1 MNVAAR
7 RRLATLMGRAVLLA
21 GILAIVAG
29 ILGMHTLTGN
39 HAAHTLGAGAPP
51 SSVTAAPTGHGPSA
65 HSGHGP
71 SAHNGH
77 GSGAHSGMVQGNRNV
92 VQHEPGAYGASAV
105 ACSGSL
111 GSTES
116 PAVACTPLA
125 KAGSLSAPEPG
136 SAGQLADARVR
147 SGVGTMRFYPY
158 LPDGPSPGDLS
169 ISRT

>member
-51 SSVTAAPTGHGPSA
+51 SYAAPTPGGMGHSA
-65 HSGHGP
+65 HSPGGHRG
-71 SAHNGH
+71 AMQGH
-77 GSGAHSGMVQGNRNV
+77 RSVVQG
-92 VQHEPGAYGASAV
+92 QPGAYRPSAA
-105 ACSGSL
+105 ACTGSR

-116 PAVACTPLA
+116 PATACTPLA
-125 KAGSLSAPEPG
+125 KAGSLVAPEPG
-136 SAGQLADARVR
+136 SVGQLADARVS
-147 SGVGTMRFYPY
+147 SGVGTMRYYPY

>member
-1 MNVAAR
+1 MTAAAR
-7 RRLATLMGRAVLLA
+7 RRLATLTGRAVLLA

-51 SSVTAAPTGHGPSA
+51 STASATSGAQAHITQSRGGHSHCAHTRVVQGERSVVQGEPAAHGPSA
-65 HSGHGP
+65 
-71 SAHNGH
+71 A
-77 GSGAHSGMVQGNRNV
+77 
-92 VQHEPGAYGASAV
+92 
-105 ACSGSL
+105 ACTGSL

-116 PAVACTPLA
+116 PAAACTPLA
-125 KAGSLSAPEPG
+125 KAGSLVAPEPG
-136 SAGQLADARVR
+136 SVGQLADAWVS
-147 SGVGTMRFYPY
+147 SGVGTMRFYAY

>member
-51 SSVTAAPTGHGPSA
+51 SYATAAPTGHGPSA

-77 GSGAHSGMVQGNRNV
+77 GSGAHSHSAPSSV
-92 VQHEPGAYGASAV
+92 VRGEPAAYGASAV
-105 ACSGSL
+105 ACSGTL

-125 KAGSLSAPEPG
+125 KAGSLVAPEPG
-136 SAGQLADARVR
+136 SAGQLADARVS
-147 SGVGTMRFYPY
+147 SGVGTMRFYAC

>member
-51 SSVTAAPTGHGPSA
+51 SYATAAPTGHGPSA

-71 SAHNGH
+71 SAH
-77 GSGAHSGMVQGNRNV
+77 SGMVQGNRSV
-92 VQHEPGAYGASAV
+92 VRGEPAAYGASAV
-105 ACSGSL
+105 ACSGTL

-125 KAGSLSAPEPG
+125 KAGSLVAPEPG
-136 SAGQLADARVR
+136 SAGQLADARVS
-147 SGVGTMRFYPY
+147 SGVGTMRFYAY

>member
-51 SSVTAAPTGHGPSA
+51 SSVTATPGGQAHMTHTHGGHSHSAPS
-65 HSGHGP
+65 
-71 SAHNGH
+71 
-77 GSGAHSGMVQGNRNV
+77 RV
-92 VQHEPGAYGASAV
+92 VRGEPAAYGASAV
-105 ACSGSL
+105 ACSGTL

-125 KAGSLSAPEPG
+125 KAGSLVAPEPG
-136 SAGQLADARVR
+136 SAGQLADARVS
-147 SGVGTMRFYPY
+147 SGVETMRFYPY

>member
-51 SSVTAAPTGHGPSA
+51 SSVTATPG
-65 HSGHGP
+65 GHGP

-77 GSGAHSGMVQGNRNV
+77 GSGAHSGMVQGNRSV
-92 VQHEPGAYGASAV
+92 VRGEPANGASAV
-105 ACSGSL
+105 ACSGTL

-125 KAGSLSAPEPG
+125 KAGSLVAPEPG
-136 SAGQLADARVR
+136 SAGQLADARVS

>member
-51 SSVTAAPTGHGPSA
+51 SYATAAPT
-65 HSGHGP
+65 GHGP

-77 GSGAHSGMVQGNRNV
+77 GSGAHSHSAPSSV
-92 VQHEPGAYGASAV
+92 VRGEPAAYGASAV
-105 ACSGSL
+105 ACSDTL

>member
-1 MNVAAR
+1 MNAAAR
-7 RRLATLMGRAVLLA
+7 RRLAAPMGRAGLLA

-29 ILGMHTLTGN
+29 ILGMHVLTGN
-39 HAAHTLGAGAPP
+39 HAAHTLGAVAPP
-51 SSVTAAPTGHGPSA
+51 SYATATPGGQAHMTHAHGGHSHSAPS
-65 HSGHGP
+65 
-71 SAHNGH
+71 
-77 GSGAHSGMVQGNRNV
+77 RV
-92 VQHEPGAYGASAV
+92 VQHEHGAYGASAA

-136 SAGQLADARVR
+136 SVGQLPDARVS
-147 SGVGTMRFYPY
+147 SGVETMRFYPY

>member
-51 SSVTAAPTGHGPSA
+51 SYATAAPGGMGHSA

-71 SAHNGH
+71 SAH
-77 GSGAHSGMVQGNRNV
+77 SGMVQGNRSV
-92 VQHEPGAYGASAV
+92 VRGEPAAYGASAV
-105 ACSGSL
+105 ACSGTL

-116 PAVACTPLA
+116 PAAACTPLA
-125 KAGSLSAPEPG
+125 KAGSLVAPEPG
-136 SAGQLADARVR
+136 SVGQLADARVS
-147 SGVGTMRFYPY
+147 SGVGTMRYYPY